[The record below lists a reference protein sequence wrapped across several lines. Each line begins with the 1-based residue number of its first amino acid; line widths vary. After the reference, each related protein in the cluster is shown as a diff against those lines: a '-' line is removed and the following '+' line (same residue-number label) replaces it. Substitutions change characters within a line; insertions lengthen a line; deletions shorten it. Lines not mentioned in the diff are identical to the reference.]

1 METLFLILAILFALV
16 GLAGAVL
23 PVLPGPPLSYVALW
37 LMWLYDRSVVSLTT
51 LVLAG
56 VFMIVITVLDYVAP
70 IWFTKK
76 GKGTKAGIRGATIGM
91 IIGLFFL
98 PLGLIVGPF
107 VGALIGELLVKTPFE
122 AAIKVAFMSFLAF
135 LMTTALKLV
144 YGAVIV
150 GMLVAMF
157 VR

>member
-51 LVLAG
+51 LALAG

>member
-1 METLFLILAILFALV
+1 
-16 GLAGAVL
+16 
-23 PVLPGPPLSYVALW
+23 
-37 LMWLYDRSVVSLTT
+37 
-51 LVLAG
+51 
-56 VFMIVITVLDYVAP
+56 
-70 IWFTKK
+70 
-76 GKGTKAGIRGATIGM
+76 M

>member
-76 GKGTKAGIRGATIGM
+76 GKGTKTGIRGATIGM